1 MILYSFT
8 FKETNMLIYH
18 KKMSLFAACVACLG
32 IAVGSCTKFADVKS
46 PREGVIYMP
55 QAAGTRSNL
64 SLYLIDS
71 AQDVVFGADYG
82 GLHNAPSDI
91 NVNFVID
98 TTAIAAY
105 NTANGTSYV
114 SLPAASYTVSGLSS
128 TIKGGT
134 TSSAPLLIAI
144 KANLLHFG
152 IRYMLPV
159 TLVDV
164 SHGNFD
170 STLRTAYFRIDSLYT
185 RERDVTAQGTL
196 SVAVENSNGQD
207 ASEGS
212 PHLVDGDLG
221 TKYLT
226 FSFPSVFWFQEKFA
240 TPTVVNAYTFTSGND
255 SPDRDPMDW
264 NFVAS
269 NDGVTWDTLD
279 VRTGETF
286 ASRVMTKHYT
296 LNNNSNKTYTYYRV
310 NVTKK
315 EDGGNGLFQMTE
327 WRLLQY
333 Y

>member
-1 MILYSFT
+1 MLYSFI
-8 FKETNMLIYH
+8 FKETIMSKYH
-18 KKMSLFAACVACLG
+18 IKLSRILACAAFLG
-32 IAVGSCTKFADVKS
+32 LVLGSCTKFADTKS

-55 QAAGTRSNL
+55 QAAGTRSLLN
-64 SLYLIDS
+64 LYLIDS

-91 NVNFVID
+91 NVNFIID
-98 TTAIAAY
+98 TPAIAGY
-105 NTANGTSYV
+105 NLANGTSYV
-114 SLPAASYTVSGLSS
+114 PLPAASYTISGLSS

-134 TSSAPLLIAI
+134 TSSNPLLISI
-144 KANLLHFG
+144 KASKLQFG

-159 TLVDV
+159 TLTNV
-164 SHGNFD
+164 SHGNYD
-170 STLRTAYFRIDSLYT
+170 STLRTSYFRIDSLYT
-185 RERDVTAQGTL
+185 REKDVTALGAL
-196 SVAVENSNGQD
+196 SVAVENSNG
-207 ASEGS
+207 AGSPEGS
-212 PHLVDGDLG
+212 PHLVDGDLT

-226 FSFPSVFWFQEKFA
+226 FSFPPVFWFQELFPA
-240 TPTVVNAYTFTSGND
+240 PQVVNAYTFTSGND

-269 NDGVTWDTLD
+269 NDGSTWDTLD

-296 LNNNSNKTYTYYRV
+296 LNNNSNKAYTYWRV